1 MTLLLLVALVYWPGL
16 HGGYVFDD
24 ITNIIDNTSLHVVG
38 NATWPEW
45 MAAIYS
51 SPSSDLQRP
60 LAMLSFAINH
70 ALTGLDPYW
79 MKLTNLG
86 IHLLNTW
93 LVFLLVRRVLQSVD
107 AQGSDRDATRNGWIA
122 RQR

>member
-1 MTLLLLVALVYWPGL
+1 MR
-16 HGGYVFDD
+16 
-24 ITNIIDNTSLHVVG
+24 
-38 NATWPEW
+38 NASWSQW
-45 MAAIYS
+45 LAAMFS
-51 SPSSDLQRP
+51 SPASDLQRP

-93 LVFLLVRRVLQSVD
+93 LVFLLGRRVLRAAAVN
-107 AQGSDRDATRNGWIA
+107 ATDGNTTRTSGLHSGWLL
-122 RQR
+122 RGR